1 MADTA
6 PAYVRAN
13 VLVGQAAGYYQV
25 YNSAVPPVLPTR
37 TTTLNVAWPSPWK
50 PLGATVSGVD
60 FSFARTLN
68 SIMIEEQRVAIAQ
81 FTKESKFSFDVELSE
96 DTFKSMQLAYGGGT
110 VTSTAAAS
118 GTVGYD
124 AFVPSAEVV
133 QFSFGFEAK
142 NEFGFP
148 RRVLVPIVIPAANVK
163 TQFNRAT
170 KQRTYNVTLESLVE
184 VDQCTFENVTAVAL
198 P

>member
-13 VLVGQAAGYYQV
+13 VLTGMAAGYYQV
-25 YNSAVPPVLPTR
+25 YNSAVPPVLPAR
-37 TTTLNVAWPSPWK
+37 TTTLNVAWTSPWS
-50 PLGATVSGVD
+50 PIGATTAGLD
-60 FSFARTLN
+60 FSFQRTLN
-68 SIMIEEQRVAIAQ
+68 SIMIEEQRVAVAQ

-96 DTFKSMQLAYGGGT
+96 DTFKSMQLAYGGGVITT
-110 VTSTAAAS
+110 VPAGT
-118 GTVGYD
+118 GTVGYQ
-124 AFVPSAEVV
+124 AFVPSPEVN

-142 NEFGFP
+142 NEYGFP

-170 KQRTYNVTLESLVE
+170 KQRTYTVTLESLVE
-184 VDQCTFENVTAVAL
+184 IDQCTFENVTAVAL
-198 P
+198 